1 MTALA
6 SYGIHAVLPPG
17 FEGRI
22 YKHDDLPVAQFAT
35 FALPPGAGDFGGG
48 AMHHLT
54 ARDVF
59 AVLFEFG
66 PESAHTEL
74 FAEHTTMPRSFE
86 ARDFQPYS
94 ARSGN
99 AHHAGVQR
107 FFLEGGRP
115 FTLHAVLGTRIAR
128 RFLVSRLNQLLAGI
142 TIEPGAP

>member
-22 YKHDDLPVAQFAT
+22 YKHDNLPVAQFAT
-35 FALPPGAGDFGGG
+35 FALPPGTGDFGGG

-59 AVLFEFG
+59 AVLFEYG
-66 PESAHTEL
+66 PESATSAM
-74 FAEHTTMPRSFE
+74 FSDPSMPRALE

-94 ARSGN
+94 ARTGH

-107 FFLEGGRP
+107 FFVEAGRP
-115 FTLHAVLGTRIAR
+115 FTLYAVLGTRVAR
-128 RFLVSRLNQLLAGI
+128 RLLVSRLNQLLTGI
-142 TIEPGAP
+142 TIESVAA